1 MAFPPKLITNYQSAA
16 THQQQADEIIAGHA
30 RSAGAGEGVGGI
42 LLGVQ
47 DDDVCAVHLC
57 ICLDGV
63 ALRAVSILE
72 QIAWRIARDRFFHRP
87 IVVGVAVAVG
97 NRKIRHAALPV
108 VGCVDFEQQTACPVA
123 IGNLACINGVFESLC
138 LNASGFVG
146 GREQL
151 FRFDDSRCCNGSAWG

>member
-47 DDDVCAVHLC
+47 DDDVCAVRLC

-97 NRKIRHAALPV
+97 NRKILHAALPV
-108 VGCVDFEQQTACPVA
+108 VSCVDFEQQTACPSRYRK
-123 IGNLACINGVFESLC
+123 LRLRQWC
-138 LNASGFVG
+138 
-146 GREQL
+146 
-151 FRFDDSRCCNGSAWG
+151 FRDPVSERQRFRWRQRATVPIR

>member
-72 QIAWRIARDRFFHRP
+72 QIAWRIARDRFF
-87 IVVGVAVAVG
+87 
-97 NRKIRHAALPV
+97 
-108 VGCVDFEQQTACPVA
+108 
-123 IGNLACINGVFESLC
+123 
-138 LNASGFVG
+138 
-146 GREQL
+146 
-151 FRFDDSRCCNGSAWG
+151 